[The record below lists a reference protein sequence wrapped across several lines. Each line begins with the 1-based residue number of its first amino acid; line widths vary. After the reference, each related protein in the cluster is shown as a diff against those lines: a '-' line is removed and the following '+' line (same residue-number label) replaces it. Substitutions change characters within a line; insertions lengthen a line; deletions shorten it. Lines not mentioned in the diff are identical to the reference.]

1 MAKIILVS
9 QHINSTS
16 WQLAKALKAQQHE
29 VVLMTSYGEAP
40 PDTSNGIEIM
50 AYFRRWS
57 ALEGLRII
65 PGLFGLQPQ
74 IFHLL
79 LEEDR
84 MNGAQIV
91 LSTFAKSHPTCVLTT
106 SLLHIKHGLTR
117 RNPVRYLIEESDII
131 TCPTVENLGQLR
143 GLNVTSRRQGRGIL
157 PPVLDL
163 QHAAETTASDEE
175 VLRFVDSLTQEEF
188 IVLPF
193 RETHFKPSSDSFI
206 RLRTI
211 AAKCKVILWGSY
223 SHWSLRDRK
232 KFAAWMETHKCG
244 NKWAVTGELDPSISR
259 TLLQKSTALVLAG
272 QHLTPIEMTE
282 YILRAIQSHAVLVL
296 DSKQSSVHADLWKNG
311 VNCWVLQY
319 EQLQKD
325 LIKLLAKP
333 SLKLAETLS
342 EQFSSERHLM
352 DSSLNE
358 LNRLYN
364 RALNHL
370 R

>member
-9 QHINSTS
+9 KQINSTS
-16 WQLAKALKAQQHE
+16 WQLAKALKSQQHE
-29 VVLMTSYGEAP
+29 VVLMTSYGEIP
-40 PDTSNGIEIM
+40 TDESNGIEIM

-57 ALEGLRII
+57 ALEALRLL
-65 PGLFGLQPQ
+65 PGLLGLNPQ

-84 MNGAQIV
+84 MNGAQII
-91 LSTFAKSHPTCVLTT
+91 LSTFARSHPTCVLTT

-117 RNPVRYLIEESDII
+117 QNPVRYLIEESDII
-131 TCPTVENLGQLR
+131 TCPSVENLGQLR
-143 GLNVTSRRQGRGIL
+143 GLNVRSTRQGRGIL

-163 QHAAETTASDEE
+163 KLRPQTAASDEE
-175 VLRFVDSLTQEEF
+175 VLRLVDSLTQESYVV
-188 IVLPF
+188 IPF
-193 RETHFKPSSDSFI
+193 RETKFKPSADSFL

-211 AAKCKVILWGSY
+211 AAKYKVVLWGSY

-232 KFAAWMETHKCG
+232 RFASWMDLHHCG
-244 NKWAVTGELDPSISR
+244 GRWAVTGEIELEISR
-259 TLLQKSTALVLAG
+259 KLLQKCTAFVLAG
-272 QHLTPIEMTE
+272 LTLTPIEMTE

-296 DSKQSSVHADLWKNG
+296 DSKQVGIHADLWKNG
-311 VNCWVLQY
+311 VNCWVLQF

-333 SLKLAETLS
+333 HLKLAETLS
-342 EQFSSERHLM
+342 EQFSQERHLM

-364 RALNHL
+364 RALNQL

>member
-1 MAKIILVS
+1 MAKIILLS
-9 QHINSTS
+9 QHLNSTS
-16 WQLAKALKAQQHE
+16 WQLAKALKSQQHE
-29 VVLMTSYGEAP
+29 VVLMTSYGEVP
-40 PDTSNGIEIM
+40 PENANGIEIM
-50 AYFRRWS
+50 AYFKRWT

-74 IFHLL
+74 ILHVL

-91 LSTFAKSHPTCVLTT
+91 LSTFAKSHPSCVLTT
-106 SLLHIKHGLTR
+106 SLLHIRHGLTR

-131 TCPTVENLGQLR
+131 TCATVENLGQLR
-143 GLNVTSRRQGRGIL
+143 GLNVRSTRQGRGIL

-163 QHAAETTASDEE
+163 KQAHPDSAEDAE
-175 VLRFVDSLTQEEF
+175 LQRFIENLTQGDF
-188 IVLPF
+188 IILPF
-193 RETHFKPSSDSFI
+193 REPHFRPYSESFL

-211 AAKCKVILWGSY
+211 AAKYKVVLWGSY
-223 SHWSLRDRK
+223 AHWSLRDRK
-232 KFAAWMETHKCG
+232 KFAAWMEEYGCG
-244 NKWAVTGELDPSISR
+244 AHWAVTGDMDPSISR

-272 QHLTPIEMTE
+272 LSLTPIEMTE
-282 YILRAIQSHAVLVL
+282 YVLRAIQNHTVLII
-296 DSKQSSVHADLWKNG
+296 DSKQASVHSDLWKNG
-311 VNCWVLQY
+311 VNCWVLQF
-319 EQLQKD
+319 EHLQKE
-325 LIKLLAKP
+325 LIKLLAKH
-333 SLKLAETLS
+333 SLKLPETLS
-342 EQFSSERHLM
+342 DQFSQERHLM